1 MMKDSS
7 LSAHGKHPIPFWLR
21 LLQALGLGLLA
32 TGAGCAAGAVILGLI
47 GALSEGVQMLRAI
60 PAFVLYG
67 VIFGPVLA
75 WPVTLIVLPVGWLF
89 CPPLRRR
96 MALLVVGPVAG
107 AVTLYL
113 RLVNETELGGVA
125 WAMIAAGT
133 VGGLVA
139 AVVFAAFVPRVASAA
154 NEQRPQSP

>member
-1 MMKDSS
+1 MMTQCVSS
-7 LSAHGKHPIPFWLR
+7 SNALRPVPFWLR
-21 LLQALGLGLLA
+21 LLQALGIGLLA
-32 TGAGCAAGAVILGLI
+32 TGAGCAAGAVALGLI
-47 GALSEGVQMLRAI
+47 GALYEGLQMLRAI

-75 WPVTLIVLPVGWLF
+75 WPVTLVVLPAGWLF
-89 CPPLRRR
+89 LPPLRRR
-96 MALLVVGPVAG
+96 WALLVVGPLAG
-107 AVTLYL
+107 TVTLYL

-139 AVVFAAFVPRVASAA
+139 GIVFGAFVPRPGAEAGVPPPAL
-154 NEQRPQSP
+154 